1 MKTLQV
7 LRSGIDPSVN
17 VVEETPT
24 GFFEARYV
32 RLCADYFVAYLS
44 SHDGCNRGCAM
55 CHLTATKQTSFR
67 PADALCFADQADRV
81 FDEYDA
87 AVAGGA
93 LDRWGIVAEVN
104 LVRYNPAG
112 VGLGAEPDEA
122 TIQRYANQLRRG
134 LGSKQRVKVVDRVGR
149 DVYASCGTFVGGE
162 ARS

>member
-1 MKTLQV
+1 
-7 LRSGIDPSVN
+7 
-17 VVEETPT
+17 
-24 GFFEARYV
+24 
-32 RLCADYFVAYLS
+32 
-44 SHDGCNRGCAM
+44 
-55 CHLTATKQTSFR
+55 
-67 PADALCFADQADRV
+67 V